1 MILSDYQINNK
12 TAAIDLPK
20 EYERE
25 SSSSTIAK
33 ISSMDEYPSPDNPGG
48 TITRPAFHTAGSS
61 FSRLFRFSPWSPV
74 GHILTD
80 AGLASVR
87 KDIEPTIANLL
98 NKHKAKWTGTIY
110 DLSDFLYCKHSDEVS
125 GYHMITLRRFS
136 YPIGDGLWFDASQH
150 KRPDVGRLVGYSTD
164 ETNKMSELLNM
175 SFGLNWKE
183 LTADFWTPE
192 VIGNDS
198 GASGVLG
205 ALFEITN
212 PMYMTSKG
220 LGKNA
225 INVDPHHDQNKVYGP
240 VDSITK
246 THIRDRGLNFNH
258 ELNLTF
264 EYDLKSYQGING
276 RAALVDLISNI
287 LVVTFNDAKFW
298 GGAIHWRGI
307 QRTAFHHYMTAVS
320 ALRAGQDFNST
331 MQYYKSQMTS
341 LLGDGTPLQK
351 LMNLAGMLLQGLKG
365 FVLGKIVDTLGRPSV
380 MVTNSLLSGE
390 DVGPWHVTIGNPF
403 RPIVAMGNMI
413 LTGTTLSFGDELGID
428 GFPTSMKVVCSL
440 KHARPRSRAEIE
452 RMFNQGMRRT
462 YWQPSKEYFKLM
474 IKKGYALRGIT
485 DVDVLNELSNEIY
498 TFMDNQKI
506 MNWYDDKRQFHE
518 QESNSVQGEENPFL

>member
-1 MILSDYQINNK
+1 MLLNDYNINNK
-12 TAAIDLPK
+12 TTVSGMPE
-20 EYERE
+20 EYDMED
-25 SSSSTIAK
+25 SGTTTAK
-33 ISSMDEYPSPDNPGG
+33 IKSIDEYPDPNASDP
-48 TITRPAFHTAGSS
+48 TKTVQFPAFKTAGSS
-61 FSRLFRFSPWSPV
+61 FSKLFRFSPYDN
-74 GHILTD
+74 ILTD
-80 AGLASVR
+80 AGFASVR
-87 KDIEPTIANLL
+87 QDYEPTIANLL
-98 NKHKAKWTGTIY
+98 NRRKAKYTGTCY
-110 DLSDFLYCKHSDEVS
+110 DLSDFLYCKNSEEVS

-136 YPIGDGLWFDASQH
+136 YPIGDGLWFETKSH
-150 KRPDVGRLVGYSTD
+150 KRPDVGRLVGYSTE
-164 ETNKMSELLNM
+164 ETNKLSELLSM

-198 GASGVLG
+198 GASGLLG
-205 ALFEITN
+205 TLFEITN
-212 PMYMTSKG
+212 PMYLQSKG

-246 THIRDRGLNFNH
+246 THIRDRGLNFSH

-264 EYDLKSYQGING
+264 EYELKSYQGING
-276 RAALVDLISNI
+276 RTALLDLISNI

-307 QRTAFHHYMTAVS
+307 RRTAFHHYMTAAS

-331 MQYYKSQMTS
+331 IQYYKSQMNS
-341 LLGDGTPLQK
+341 LLGEGTPLQK
-351 LMNLAGMLLQGLKG
+351 LMNLAGILLQGMKG
-365 FVLGKIVDTLGRPSV
+365 FVLDKIVSTLGRPSV

-413 LTGTTLSFGDELGID
+413 LTGTQLSFGDELGID
-428 GFPTSMKVVCSL
+428 GFPTTMKVVCTL

-452 RMFNQGMRRT
+452 KMFNQGMRRT
-462 YWQPSKEYFKLM
+462 YWQPSKAYFKKM
-474 IKKGYALRGIT
+474 IKQGYALRGIE

-498 TFMDNQKI
+498 TFMDNKDI
-506 MNWYDDKRQFHE
+506 TNWYDTKKQQHQ
-518 QESNSVQGEENPFL
+518 QESQAVQGAENPFL